1 MIRVDDD
8 GDEYEE
14 TFSFVALG
22 VDTVEGIRAH
32 GIGFATL
39 AQMMDDHPVWDAVID
54 LLQRFCP
61 RLPEP
66 AKPTH
71 LRLVHS
77 AD

>member
-1 MIRVDDD
+1 
-8 GDEYEE
+8 
-14 TFSFVALG
+14 
-22 VDTVEGIRAH
+22 
-32 GIGFATL
+32 
-39 AQMMDDHPVWDAVID
+39 MMDDHPVWDAVID